1 MKLNDI
7 PKLMPVP
14 FGVSG
19 PRTELLQSSPA
30 GDRKASYKDGFP
42 PITML
47 LKSAGGLP
55 PDGGNMNQILFELA
69 SGQRWSNAGAGYK
82 FNATFSD
89 AVGGY
94 PKGAQLLSND
104 GTKVYVST
112 KDDNKTDFNTSPGPD
127 WVTLSDYIGLG
138 DYATKTEVE
147 LKLDKN
153 AVVQSAGTSATSV
166 MSQDASTKAFA
177 PLSLY
182 GKDSDG
188 SAKVGSPSG
197 AVLTF
202 SYNGYLGTTNKDGVQ
217 VISFTNNGVLEKGSI
232 PVGRL
237 TGLTDSPGQSKTA
250 VMSQYGV
257 TQYAAEASVF
267 KTESDKS
274 AKIVTP
280 SGRSFSV
287 SYNAYTGV
295 SDADGNP
302 VWQFDDKGRLAYG
315 VIPTARVSGLQQ
327 IGVGQKWYSRQDRQQ
342 GTTYTNDR
350 DMPIA
355 VAVYGIGCNLYVN
368 EVNMAGAY
376 YQTRSTVFA
385 IVPPRATYR
394 CDRQSGVSENY
405 LTWAEMY

>member
-217 VISFTNNGVLEKGSI
+217 VVSFTSNGVLEKGSI

-237 TGLTDSPGQSKTA
+237 TGLSDSPGQSQTA
-250 VMSQYGV
+250 VMSQKAV
-257 TQYAAEASVF
+257 TDY
-267 KTESDKS
+267 S
-274 AKIVTP
+274 AKSSVYGTDSDGTAKISTP
-280 SGRSFSV
+280 SGKWMSV
-287 SYNAYTGV
+287 SYNGYAGV
-295 SDADGNP
+295 HDAQGNP
-302 VWQFDDKGRLAYG
+302 LWLFDGEGKLANG
-315 VIPTARVSGLQQ
+315 TIPAARVSGLQQ
-327 IGVGQKWYSRQDRQQ
+327 IGVGQKWHNRSDRQQ

-350 DMPIA
+350 NIPIA
-355 VAVYGIGCNLYVN
+355 VSIYAIGCNMFVN
-368 EVNMAGAY
+368 EILMSGAKFD
-376 YQTRSTVFA
+376 TRSAIFA
-385 IVPPRATYR
+385 IVPPGASYR

-405 LTWAEMY
+405 TLWAEMY